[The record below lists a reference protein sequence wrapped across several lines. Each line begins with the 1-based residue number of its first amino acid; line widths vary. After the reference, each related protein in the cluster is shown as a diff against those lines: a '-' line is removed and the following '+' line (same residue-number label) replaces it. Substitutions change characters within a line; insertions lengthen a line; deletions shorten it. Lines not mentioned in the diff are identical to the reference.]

1 MDMSTRY
8 KYVEATYKIPEKI
21 TLKYEGG
28 RITVE
33 GPKGRV
39 IKDLSHIPAEISIDN
54 DKVTVK
60 IPGRNRKAK
69 ALLGTVI
76 SLIRNAV
83 EGVTKGYTYRLKI
96 VFSHFP
102 INVKVVGKEV
112 VISNFIG
119 ERFERRAAIVGDVKV
134 TVKQDEI
141 IVTGIDKEHVGQTA
155 ANIEN
160 ATKISRKDPRKF
172 LDGIYIMEKK
182 VGI

>member
-8 KYVEATYKIPEKI
+8 IEATYKIPEGTVI
-21 TLKYEGG
+21 KYEGG
-28 RITVE
+28 YITVE

-39 IKDLSHIPAEISIDN
+39 VKDLRHIPAEIRIEN
-54 DKVTVK
+54 DRVAVK
-60 IPGRNRKAK
+60 IHGRTRKAK

-76 SLIRNAV
+76 SIIRNAA
-83 EGVTKGYTYRLKI
+83 EGVTKGYTYKLKM
-96 VFSHFP
+96 VSSHFP
-102 INVKVVGKEV
+102 IAVKVVGKEV

-134 TVKQDEI
+134 SVKQDEI
-141 IVTGIDKEHVGQTA
+141 IVTGVDKEHVGQTA

-172 LDGIYIMEKK
+172 LDGIYVMEKK
-182 VGI
+182 VGT